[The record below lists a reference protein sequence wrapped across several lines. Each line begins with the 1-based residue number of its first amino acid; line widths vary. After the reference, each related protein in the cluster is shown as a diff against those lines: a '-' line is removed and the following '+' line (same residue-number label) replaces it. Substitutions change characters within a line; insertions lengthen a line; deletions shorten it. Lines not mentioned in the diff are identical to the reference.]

1 MRRHYR
7 PVFVLTP
14 ANPARNAVPGK
25 APEVLSFEERSKL
38 DFAQQEHPKG
48 IFF

>member
-1 MRRHYR
+1 M
-7 PVFVLTP
+7 FVHTP
-14 ANPARNAVPGK
+14 ANPARKTVPGK
-25 APEVLSFEERSKL
+25 APEAFFFEERSKL